1 MNVSTILSTILQIV
15 GSLCFLLYGMK
26 MMSDGIQK
34 SAGEK
39 LQAALHFMTGN
50 RFTGLLTGCL
60 LTMIIQSSGATTVM
74 VVSFVNAGLISLG
87 QSISVIF
94 GANIG
99 TTITAW
105 IVALFGFNFKISAFA
120 IPLFG
125 LGYILTIIKK
135 WNQQGIGQAVMGFGM
150 LFIALEWLSGAIS
163 LNADTM
169 SFLPAIQ
176 ELGGWSIPIAMLLGI
191 LITALIHSS
200 SAMTAI
206 VITMA
211 YNRLLTWEFSAAII
225 IGSNIGSTIDS
236 IMAAFGGN
244 ANAKRTALVH
254 VLFNCTTALLAI
266 CLLKPFT
273 TLVDII
279 VPGKVEDNIT
289 YHIAML
295 HTLFNVVGTTI
306 FTPFINQIGKL
317 TELLI
322 KSDEK
327 SLPTVYKFDFPEKA
341 ANESPAIPVISAQNE
356 VGRMAD
362 VAVQMF
368 DRLQYGFMD
377 RSGRF
382 VTDHF
387 DNLLH
392 EEDYLDQMHEQLTK
406 YLLRCE
412 QMNIDDKTRSNINV
426 MIAITSELESMSDD
440 CLSIGVY
447 IKRMTEKQ
455 YFFPKEDFDRLLPYL
470 ELAREL
476 LQFIYKNIN
485 KELTHDQLEFANE
498 IESQIDKER
507 KALKK
512 IARTRLESGANVKAE
527 LLYIDLV
534 RQIEKIGDRC
544 FSIAEQLSLT
554 K

>member
-135 WNQQGIGQAVMGFGM
+135 WNHQGIGQAVMGFGM

-295 HTLFNVVGTTI
+295 HTLFNVVGTAI